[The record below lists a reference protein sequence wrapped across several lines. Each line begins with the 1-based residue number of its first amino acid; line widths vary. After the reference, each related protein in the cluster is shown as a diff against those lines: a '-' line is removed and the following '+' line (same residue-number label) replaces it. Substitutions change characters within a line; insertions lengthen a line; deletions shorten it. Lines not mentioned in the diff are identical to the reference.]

1 MKLISMDKSID
12 LWQIEKSCRS
22 ANEPTFFLGRLYI
35 RLVAMDIDYFE
46 RTIQKYYEFQSV
58 PERLKDI
65 EEGETVEQGKLLT
78 N

>member
-22 ANEPTFFLGRLYI
+22 ANEPIFLSRATLFV
-35 RLVAMDIDYFE
+35 LLLWTL
-46 RTIQKYYEFQSV
+46 TISRNTQKYYEFQSV